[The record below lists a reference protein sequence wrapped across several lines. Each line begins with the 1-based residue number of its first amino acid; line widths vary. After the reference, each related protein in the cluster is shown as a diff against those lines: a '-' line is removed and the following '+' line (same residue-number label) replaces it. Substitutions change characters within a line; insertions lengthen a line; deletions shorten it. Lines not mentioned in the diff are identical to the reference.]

1 MSDLKELEDKLKIK
15 FNNQLLLEQAFVHRS
30 YLNENEFPLGHNE
43 KLEFLGDAV
52 LELITTDYLYA
63 QFPDKTEGELT
74 ALRAALVKRET
85 LTNVAT
91 ELEFYKYL
99 KLSKGE
105 AKTVNNQA
113 AILANTVEA
122 LIGAIYL
129 DTGLEIAKQFITA
142 YLFPKLDHIIK
153 SSAYI
158 DAKSQL
164 QEIIQEKSGITPHYA
179 VIKESGPDHNKEFI
193 VAVYAKTKKL
203 AEGIGNSK
211 QIAQTD
217 AATKAIETL
226 E

>member
-1 MSDLKELEDKLKIK
+1 MSDLKELKDKLKIK
-15 FNNQLLLEQAFVHRS
+15 FNNQQLLEQAFVHRS
-30 YLNENEFPLGHNE
+30 YLNENDFSLGHNE

-52 LELITTDYLYA
+52 LELITTDYLYNK
-63 QFPDKTEGELT
+63 FKDKNEGELT
-74 ALRAALVKRET
+74 ALRASLVKKET
-85 LTNVAT
+85 LTQIAE

-105 AKTVNNQA
+105 SKTVNNQA

-129 DTGLEIAKQFITA
+129 DTGPEIAKQFITA
-142 YLFPKLDHIIK
+142 HLFPKLDHIIK

-164 QEIIQEKSGITPHYA
+164 QEIIQEKSGITPHYK
-179 VIKESGPDHNKEFI
+179 VIQESGPDHNKKFV
-193 VAVYAKTKKL
+193 VAVYTADKEL
-203 AEGIGNSK
+203 AQGEGNSK
-211 QIAQTD
+211 QTAETN
-217 AATKAIETL
+217 AATKAIEIL

>member
-1 MSDLKELEDKLKIK
+1 MSDLKGLEDKLKIK
-15 FNNQLLLEQAFVHRS
+15 FNNQQLLEQAFVHRS
-30 YLNENEFPLGHNE
+30 YLNENDFSPGHNE

-52 LELITTDYLYA
+52 LELITTDYLYNK
-63 QFPDKTEGELT
+63 FKDKNEGELT
-74 ALRAALVKRET
+74 ALRASLVKKET
-85 LTNVAT
+85 LTQIAE

-105 AKTVNNQA
+105 SKTVNNQA

-129 DTGLEIAKQFITA
+129 DTGLEIAKQFINA
-142 YLFPKLDHIIK
+142 YIFPKLDYIIK

-164 QEIIQEKSGITPHYA
+164 QEIVQEKSGITPHYE
-179 VIKESGPDHNKEFI
+179 VIKESGPDHNKKFV
-193 VAVYAKTKKL
+193 VAVYTADKEL
-203 AEGIGNSK
+203 AQGEGNSK
-211 QIAQTD
+211 QAAETN